1 MGGIAG
7 TQTLTLVIRG
17 QATGQIGK
25 NNLLWM
31 LNREFVVA
39 ALNGLLWA
47 TLVAVA
53 AAVVFSDTLLGFV
66 IATAMMV
73 TILVAAVAGS
83 LLPSVLRRMNIDPAI
98 AGGVVLTTITDI
110 TGFFVFLGLATLV
123 YS

>member
-1 MGGIAG
+1 M
-7 TQTLTLVIRG
+7 
-17 QATGQIGK
+17 
-25 NNLLWM
+25 
-31 LNREFVVA
+31 A

-53 AAVVFSDTLLGFV
+53 AATVFSDTLLGFV

-73 TILVAAVAGS
+73 TILVAAIAGS
-83 LLPSVLRRMNIDPAI
+83 LLPSLLRRMNIDPAI

-123 YS
+123 YA

>member
-1 MGGIAG
+1 
-7 TQTLTLVIRG
+7 
-17 QATGQIGK
+17 
-25 NNLLWM
+25 M

-53 AAVVFSDTLLGFV
+53 AATVFSDTLLGFV

-73 TILVAAVAGS
+73 TILVAAIAGS
-83 LLPSVLRRMNIDPAI
+83 LLPSLLRRMNIDPAI

-123 YS
+123 YA

>member
-1 MGGIAG
+1 
-7 TQTLTLVIRG
+7 
-17 QATGQIGK
+17 
-25 NNLLWM
+25 M
-31 LNREFVVA
+31 LNREFIVA

-53 AAVVFSDTLLGFV
+53 AAIVFSDMLLGYV
-66 IATAMMV
+66 IAAAMMV
-73 TILVAAVAGS
+73 TILVAAIAGS
-83 LLPSVLRRMNIDPAI
+83 LLPSLLRRMNIDPAI